1 MSKAGL
7 SVGPQ
12 NRRAPTTPSIGAVG
26 TRLGGIVVRIA
37 VAGFMHETNTF
48 AEHLTPL
55 SDFERSGG
63 FPGLMTGQQVIGTL
77 RTAAVGTG
85 GFITAAE
92 AAGDVE
98 LVPLLWTFPQPS
110 GTIEQSAFETVVGML
125 LERLREAGPL
135 DGLLLELHG
144 AMVTE
149 KYPDAEGE
157 LLRRLR
163 EIVGPEL
170 PIIATLDL
178 HANISPEMVERTTT
192 LLGYDTYP
200 HVDAL
205 ERGQEALQLMR
216 RTCLGEIRPTAALA
230 QIPMLIAAPRQCTLL
245 SPMQDLMAVV
255 HECEQRPG
263 ILAITFSGGFAFADT
278 PVTGASMVVTT
289 DNDPELAAETARE
302 LAARV
307 WDRREEFRLELTPV
321 REAIDWALANGGPV
335 ILADGSDNP
344 GGGTPCDGT
353 VMLQEMVEADVPNS
367 TVCLIVD
374 PEAVAEAWEAG
385 VGQTLTL
392 TLGGKTDKFHGE
404 PLTLTGTVRLLS
416 DGNYVNE
423 GPMFT
428 GLPIARGR
436 TVVFVVGGIEVILA
450 ERRAQPYDA
459 QALRSLGIEP
469 TERLLIGLKSAVHF
483 RAHYGPMAKRVF
495 DLATPGIHS
504 PDIAQYTY
512 HHLRHPLWPLDED

>member
-1 MSKAGL
+1 
-7 SVGPQ
+7 
-12 NRRAPTTPSIGAVG
+12 
-26 TRLGGIVVRIA
+26 VRIA

-63 FPGLMTGQQVIGTL
+63 FPGLMTGQQVIDTL

-205 ERGQEALQLMR
+205 ERGQEAL
-216 RTCLGEIRPTAALA
+216 
-230 QIPMLIAAPRQCTLL
+230 
-245 SPMQDLMAVV
+245 
-255 HECEQRPG
+255 
-263 ILAITFSGGFAFADT
+263 
-278 PVTGASMVVTT
+278 
-289 DNDPELAAETARE
+289 
-302 LAARV
+302 
-307 WDRREEFRLELTPV
+307 
-321 REAIDWALANGGPV
+321 
-335 ILADGSDNP
+335 
-344 GGGTPCDGT
+344 
-353 VMLQEMVEADVPNS
+353 
-367 TVCLIVD
+367 
-374 PEAVAEAWEAG
+374 
-385 VGQTLTL
+385 
-392 TLGGKTDKFHGE
+392 
-404 PLTLTGTVRLLS
+404 
-416 DGNYVNE
+416 
-423 GPMFT
+423 
-428 GLPIARGR
+428 
-436 TVVFVVGGIEVILA
+436 
-450 ERRAQPYDA
+450 
-459 QALRSLGIEP
+459 
-469 TERLLIGLKSAVHF
+469 
-483 RAHYGPMAKRVF
+483 
-495 DLATPGIHS
+495 
-504 PDIAQYTY
+504 
-512 HHLRHPLWPLDED
+512 